1 MNALEIRAVEIFV
14 AVAAEPGRP
23 PAAGSTP
30 VLRCAGPRRGD
41 EQLVKT
47 S

>member
-23 PAAGSTP
+23 QCRGVHASAAARRPASW
-30 VLRCAGPRRGD
+30 
-41 EQLVKT
+41 
-47 S
+47 